1 MAFLNQDRLP
11 YIFHIR
17 YPRYLSA
24 LGLYLLVVFV
34 APSVYIGSK
43 IGVGWIPSNLLP
55 ALFLIAT
62 MGGGILFAL
71 WILFPPKSTLAR
83 IEFTSDRVRFVPN
96 LIARS
101 IGEQSEET
109 VISPQ
114 STETS
119 SAIASCRKR
128 SMAIA
133 SLCAQPT
140 APNVNSQAIPRILKL
155 ISKSPRST
163 PWPRESLQSQASPS
177 AWSFGGNRPPE
188 PSKRRPGRRPPQKES
203 C

>member
-17 YPRYLSA
+17 SPSYLRA
-24 LGLYLLVVFV
+24 LGLFLLGIFV
-34 APSVYIGSK
+34 APLVYIVSK
-43 IGVGWIPSNLLP
+43 IGLAWFPSNFIP
-55 ALFLIAT
+55 ALFLTVT
-62 MGGGILFAL
+62 MVGGILSAL
-71 WILFPPKSTLAR
+71 WILFPPQSTLAR
-83 IEFTSDRVRFVPN
+83 IEFTCDRVRFIPN
-96 LIARS
+96 FIARS

-140 APNVNSQAIPRILKL
+140 APNVNSRAILRILKS
-155 ISKSPRST
+155 ISMYPRST
-163 PWPRESLQSQASPS
+163 AWPRQSLQPQASPS
-177 AWSFGGNRPPE
+177 AW
-188 PSKRRPGRRPPQKES
+188 
-203 C
+203 